1 MQAGILRLLREL
13 CDDLNLAVLLVTH
26 DFGVLSSVA
35 DTIVVMESG
44 LVVETGD
51 REPLITAPQHEYTR
65 SLIESLP
72 GAEISP
78 RRPQRRTTPERPR
91 SRCSNSTTSPAST
104 SSTEAERSVPV
115 SDVSLQLGRSEVL
128 GLVGESG
135 CGKSTLANRIC
146 GPRETCRWTHHLRFA
161 PGEATRSGPPAA
173 NHLLGIQMVFQNPY
187 ASLNPR
193 RRIRDQLTDALALDS
208 DQTWTVDSLLEAV
221 DLPLD
226 AAQRFSHSFSGGQRQ
241 RIAIAR
247 ALAGQPKVLVGD
259 EPIAS
264 LDAFLQA
271 RIAKMMRDLAIE
283 SGASMIFISTTNYFS
298 IVHEI
303 ADRVAVMEAGGVVE
317 VGSTEHR
324 SGTIP
329 NIRTQRS
336 C

>member
-1 MQAGILRLLREL
+1 MTTTKDDTRTPAQPLLEL
-13 CDDLNLAVLLVTH
+13 DN
-26 DFGVLSSVA
+26 VA
-35 DTIVVMESG
+35 C
-44 LVVETGD
+44 
-51 REPLITAPQHEYTR
+51 EYKLDGGGR
-65 SLIESLP
+65 FR
-72 GAEISP
+72 A
-78 RRPQRRTTPERPR
+78 
-91 SRCSNSTTSPAST
+91 
-104 SSTEAERSVPV
+104 V

-135 CGKSTLANRIC
+135 CGKSTLAKLIC
-146 GPRETCRWTHHLRFA
+146 GLEK
-161 PGEATRSGPPAA
+161 PAA
-173 NHLLGIQMVFQNPY
+173 GRITFDSHPVKPLGLGRRPNHLLGIQMVFQNPY

-193 RRIRDQLTDALALDS
+193 RRIRDQLTDALALDP

-247 ALAGQPKVLVGD
+247 ALAAGPKVLVGD

-283 SGASMIFISTTNYFS
+283 SGASMIFISHDLS

-317 VGSTEHR
+317 VGSTEQIWNDPQHPYTKKLL
-324 SGTIP
+324 SAIP
-329 NIRTQRS
+329 RVDGKGIIPG
-336 C
+336 